1 MAARELTTCG
11 SKHPLIIGSRVPE
24 YLPGT
29 DRIRGFEEECAKAG
43 VVPEICLVEN
53 ILMGKKALKKVF
65 FDYMERNPEVDG
77 IFCTSDMIA
86 AQLFSGMSVHETDL
100 YRKIPVIGFDGF
112 EIAEWMDLSTISQPI
127 QEMGECAVEMLIKK
141 IEGKIAP
148 EKLTLPVKLI
158 QRSSTERFHR
168 KQEK

>member
-1 MAARELTTCG
+1 MSIEREIEGITSIMADDYAGGRMAARELTTCG

-53 ILMGKKALKKVF
+53 
-65 FDYMERNPEVDG
+65 
-77 IFCTSDMIA
+77 
-86 AQLFSGMSVHETDL
+86 MSVHETDL

-158 QRSSTERFHR
+158 QRSSTERFHG

>member
-1 MAARELTTCG
+1 
-11 SKHPLIIGSRVPE
+11 
-24 YLPGT
+24 
-29 DRIRGFEEECAKAG
+29 
-43 VVPEICLVEN
+43 
-53 ILMGKKALKKVF
+53 
-65 FDYMERNPEVDG
+65 
-77 IFCTSDMIA
+77 MIA

-112 EIAEWMDLSTISQPI
+112 EIAEWMNLSTISQPI

-158 QRSSTERFHR
+158 QRASTERFHG

>member
-1 MAARELTTCG
+1 
-11 SKHPLIIGSRVPE
+11 
-24 YLPGT
+24 
-29 DRIRGFEEECAKAG
+29 
-43 VVPEICLVEN
+43 
-53 ILMGKKALKKVF
+53 
-65 FDYMERNPEVDG
+65 MERNSEVDG

-158 QRSSTERFHR
+158 QRSSTERFHG

>member
-1 MAARELTTCG
+1 MKIATQNQAFFPTNIME
-11 SKHPLIIGSRVPE
+11 KFKYI
-24 YLPGT
+24 
-29 DRIRGFEEECAKAG
+29 KA
-43 VVPEICLVEN
+43 
-53 ILMGKKALKKVF
+53 M
-65 FDYMERNPEVDG
+65 
-77 IFCTSDMIA
+77 
-86 AQLFSGMSVHETDL
+86 
-100 YRKIPVIGFDGF
+100 GFDGF

-158 QRSSTERFHR
+158 QRSSTERFHG

>member
-1 MAARELTTCG
+1 
-11 SKHPLIIGSRVPE
+11 
-24 YLPGT
+24 
-29 DRIRGFEEECAKAG
+29 
-43 VVPEICLVEN
+43 
-53 ILMGKKALKKVF
+53 
-65 FDYMERNPEVDG
+65 MERNPEVDG

-141 IEGKIAP
+141 IEGENRTRETDIAGEIDTAVKYRTFSWKAGKIIKKKNEAVFTKAASFFFFISP
-148 EKLTLPVKLI
+148 LQNRL
-158 QRSSTERFHR
+158 
-168 KQEK
+168 